1 MMIAWS
7 HELQNFA
14 SATVLNDDCFQCERP
29 LQGKVL
35 LRVLYFDPK
44 TIFIPPPPFPK
55 NMFFPLSRHFVFDS
69 YCALFALILPHF
81 AFPHFNPSP
90 SFFSLPCSALS
101 ISLPPFFLFL
111 SNFPHFSLHLFIFF
125 LQSDIGWYTSLEGE
139 GIFPCIDP
147 WFSYLAISSRFDL
160 FPTRARCSS
169 SRIRSELSTSG
180 SNIMQAY
187 HRM

>member
-1 MMIAWS
+1 MSFKI
-7 HELQNFA
+7 LLPLPYLTT
-14 SATVLNDDCFQCERP
+14 TVSGNENCYSKERFSSGFYI
-29 LQGKVL
+29 LIRKRYL
-35 LRVLYFDPK
+35 F
-44 TIFIPPPPFPK
+44 PPPFPK
-55 NMFFPLSRHFVFDS
+55 NTFFPLSRHFVFDS

-81 AFPHFNPSP
+81 AFPHFNSSP